1 SEMSEEVEE
10 PVGIATPEPTM
21 APGREERTLGKM
33 SSASRSLLQT
43 SHELLGMSPYSA
55 AGAVPQPSVT
65 MPRTVL
71 KSRSSSPDSGLY
83 SSHSNPVVPR
93 LNPMPTFKRV
103 DFDDR
108 TFESVEDRKPAWKQ
122 LESSI
127 KDSYHTAKRSADK
140 TKEESDFL
148 DSTFL
153 ARSRAKRA
161 ESPFAELERDS
172 FLPRSRLSYS
182 SSSLGLGPRVNSSA
196 SMSSFYGGSG
206 AYAAP
211 AVNRSQGI
219 ESRYDK
225 RIDDMERRI
234 MRSTCLPSASMRS
247 ISAKEFRNAPA
258 PSAGSASE
266 SDDYDFSRYAPK
278 PYYSRP
284 DRSDPDY
291 FDYDLAHSVDLF
303 RKPEGS
309 YVPKRPQ
316 EWESKLLAESRCKG
330 AAPLSGHMFG
340 ARGDSDWRTTNS
352 SLLSAALRTP
362 KFWEQRF
369 ESIGQQVRDS
379 NPISLDSINR
389 RRRWLSDRILNRP
402 IASRFSEYRDPD
414 FDDYDDPK
422 DD

>member
-1 SEMSEEVEE
+1 MSAEVEE
-10 PVGIATPEPTM
+10 PVSVASPEPAVT
-21 APGREERTLGKM
+21 GREERTLGKM
-33 SSASRSLLQT
+33 SKASRSLLEQ

-65 MPRTVL
+65 MPRPIV

-108 TFESVEDRKPAWKQ
+108 TFDSVEDRKPAWKQ

-127 KDSYHTAKRSADK
+127 KDSYGTAKSSAAK
-140 TKEESDFL
+140 TREESDFL

-153 ARSRAKRA
+153 ARPRAKRA
-161 ESPFAELERDS
+161 ESPFGELDRDS

-182 SSSLGLGPRVNSSA
+182 SSSLGLGPRMNSTA

-211 AVNRSQGI
+211 AVDKSQGI
-219 ESRYDK
+219 ESRYDRRIDEMEK
-225 RIDDMERRI
+225 RIMK
-234 MRSTCLPSASMRS
+234 STCLPSASMRS
-247 ISAKEFRNAPA
+247 ISTKEFRNAPA

-266 SDDYDFSRYAPK
+266 ADDYDFSRYAPK

-291 FDYDLAHSVDLF
+291 FDFDLQHSVDLF

-330 AAPLSGHMFG
+330 AAPLSGHMFKS
-340 ARGDSDWRTTNS
+340 DQTDWRTTNS

-402 IASRFSEYRDPD
+402 IANRFSEYRDPD
-414 FDDYDDPK
+414 YEDYDDPR